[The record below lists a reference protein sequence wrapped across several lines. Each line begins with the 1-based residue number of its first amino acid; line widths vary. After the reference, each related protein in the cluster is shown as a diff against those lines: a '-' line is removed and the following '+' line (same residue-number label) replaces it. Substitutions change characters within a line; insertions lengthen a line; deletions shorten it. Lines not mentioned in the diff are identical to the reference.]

1 MPQPQVSPIAVHED
15 ALVHRLA
22 KETNTSEQDARRAYE
37 HERDQLAPSA
47 RVKTYL
53 PILAA
58 RHARDRL
65 LKTGT

>member
-1 MPQPQVSPIAVHED
+1 MPRPQPASIAVHED
-15 ALVHRLA
+15 SLVLRLA
-22 KETNTSEQDARRAYE
+22 KETNTSEHDARRAYE
-37 HERDQLAPSA
+37 HERKQLEPGA
-47 RVKTYL
+47 RVKAYL

>member
-1 MPQPQVSPIAVHED
+1 MPRPQPASIAVHED
-15 ALVHRLA
+15 SLVLRLA
-22 KETNTSEQDARRAYE
+22 KETNTSEHDARRAYE
-37 HERDQLAPSA
+37 HERSQLEPGA

>member
-1 MPQPQVSPIAVHED
+1 MPPQANPIVVHED

-22 KETNTSEQDARRAYE
+22 QETNTSEQDARRAYE
-37 HERDQLAPSA
+37 HERNQLEPSA